1 MNRFVK
7 GAISGAAGVAL
18 LLGGAGSF
26 ALWNGTA
33 SAQAG
38 TVQSGTMTIANT
50 PGSTPVLTVTHV
62 GATTTITS
70 IRDFRS
76 VPGDTLTLTQK
87 VDISATGDN
96 LSAVL
101 SLDTTS
107 IGIGGNTASSE
118 LAGALA
124 RTATMTIPGILPAGL
139 TAGPAPYSYKVTG
152 ALGTKTVTIVLS
164 APFDAAGTAA
174 QGGTIDLTKLAFKL
188 TQQ

>member
-1 MNRFVK
+1 MNRFLK
-7 GAISGAAGVAL
+7 GAISGTAGIIL

-50 PGSTPVLTVTHV
+50 PGSSPAWTVTHGGV
-62 GATTTITS
+62 TTPIASIGA
-70 IRDFRS
+70 FRI

-87 VDISATGDN
+87 VDISASGDN
-96 LSAVL
+96 LSAIL
-101 SLDTTS
+101 SLDPSS
-107 IGIGGNTASSE
+107 IVIGGDTASSE
-118 LAGALA
+118 LASALA
-124 RTATMTIPGILPAGL
+124 RTATMTIPGTLPAGL
-139 TAGPAPYSYKVTG
+139 TAGPVPYSYKVTG

>member
-1 MNRFVK
+1 MNRFVR
-7 GAISGAAGVAL
+7 GAIAGAAGVAL
-18 LLGGAGSF
+18 LLGGARSF
-26 ALWNGTA
+26 ALWNGAA

-50 PGSTPVLTVTHV
+50 PGSAAVWTVTHGGV
-62 GATTTITS
+62 TS
-70 IRDFRS
+70 AIPSISAFRI

-87 VDISATGDN
+87 VDISASGDN
-96 LSAVL
+96 LSAIL
-101 SLDTTS
+101 SLDPTS
-107 IGIGGNTASSE
+107 IVVGGNTASSE
-118 LAGALA
+118 LASALA
-124 RTATMTIPGILPAGL
+124 RTATMTIPGTLPAGL

-188 TQQ
+188 AQQ